1 MEYKILEIRKYRGFS
16 QKDLADVVEVDKAYI
31 SRVERGLQQPSVESL
46 YKIAQA
52 LSVTVDD
59 LIK

>member
-1 MEYKILEIRKYRGFS
+1 VEYKILEIRKYRGFS
-16 QKDLADVVEVDKAYI
+16 QKDLAEVVEVDKAYI